1 MHPWECEQRGC
12 SGVSKS
18 VSAHHQQWREL
29 PTYLEGWTNIVVG
42 VVSKRANTGGQHRS
56 CRRQQTKY
64 QAGNVGPTEILASC
78 SHWYRPRPALSEL
91 VDQVPSQAP
100 SFVPWMVPKAP
111 CAVQCCAEGKCG
123 LGLLHWDLAHVIG
136 RQNVLWAQWLITC
149 FINGLTPWSKR
160 PLSR

>member
-42 VVSKRANTGGQHRS
+42 VVSKRANTGGQHCS

-111 CAVQCCAEGKCG
+111 CAVQCCAARQVWAGTAA
-123 LGLLHWDLAHVIG
+123 LGPGSRH
-136 RQNVLWAQWLITC
+136 RQAERSVSTVVNYMLYKW
-149 FINGLTPWSKR
+149 INSLE
-160 PLSR
+160 